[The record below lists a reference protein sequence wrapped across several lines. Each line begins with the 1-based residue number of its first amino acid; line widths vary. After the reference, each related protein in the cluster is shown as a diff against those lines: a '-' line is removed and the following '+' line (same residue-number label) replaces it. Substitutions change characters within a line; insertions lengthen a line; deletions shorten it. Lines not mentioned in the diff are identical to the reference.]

1 MWTCKL
7 RIFDK
12 EDIYT
17 PLTKKHKVDL
27 FGYPISS
34 YKKGNKIF
42 AISMGILRGE
52 EKNKINFI
60 KDLKKDK
67 RINKLE
73 IRNDFITMV
82 ASHPVSKEL
91 GIFYDPEIIFIKPV
105 VNSCDGFEYWEIASF
120 NREKLTKLSH
130 IASKI
135 YNGKLLYMEESK
147 LEDIYLMHVQPEL
160 TEMQKKVIQKAF
172 EQGYYSYP
180 RKTEIKKIA
189 KSLNISFSTC
199 QEHLRRAEIKL
210 LPLMIKK
217 L

>member
-7 RIFDK
+7 RILDK

-17 PLTKKHKVDL
+17 PLTQKHKVEL
-27 FGYPISS
+27 MGYPISS
-34 YKKGNKIF
+34 YKKGNKVF

-52 EKNKINFI
+52 EKNKKNFL
-60 KDLKKDK
+60 KDLKKDR
-67 RINKLE
+67 RIDKLE
-73 IRNDFITMV
+73 IRNDFITIM
-82 ASHPVSKEL
+82 ASHPMSKEL

-105 VNSCDGFEYWEIASF
+105 VNSSDGFEYWEIASF
-120 NREKLTKLSH
+120 SREKLTKLFNT
-130 IASKI
+130 ASKI
-135 YNGKLLYMEESK
+135 YNGKLLYMRESK
-147 LEDIYLMHVQPEL
+147 LDDIYLMHIQPEL
-160 TEMQKKVIQKAF
+160 TEMQKKVIQTAF
-172 EQGYYSYP
+172 SQGYYSYP